1 MLLLVSCARRIVLLI
16 GCKDVSRKLV
26 EVEMNKQSKTET
38 ILESVESNI
47 LMPILLVEHA
57 FLK

>member
-1 MLLLVSCARRIVLLI
+1 VLLI